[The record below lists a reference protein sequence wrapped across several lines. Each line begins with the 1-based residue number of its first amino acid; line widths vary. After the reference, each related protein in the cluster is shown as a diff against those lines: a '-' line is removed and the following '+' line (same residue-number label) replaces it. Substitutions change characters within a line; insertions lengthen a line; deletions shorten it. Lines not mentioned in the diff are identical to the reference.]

1 MLSRRGKSPKGS
13 PRRRKETLELDLT
26 VSFRFGEEPGDKVT
40 VIDDRRVPMVGSVF
54 DRRDA
59 LLRGF
64 VGLLLKAGLSQPR
77 VLAQL
82 APALRVLRHG
92 R

>member
-1 MLSRRGKSPKGS
+1 MLSRRGKSPKGRA
-13 PRRRKETLELDLT
+13 RRQKDPLELDLT

-40 VIDDRRVPMVGSVF
+40 VIDDRRVPMVGNVF

-64 VGLLLKAGLSQPR
+64 VALLLKTGLSQPR

-82 APALRVLRHG
+82 APAIKLLRHG